1 MVLARPQ
8 ESYRALHR
16 RSQSAVNRL
25 CPVRRRRSSRRPSNA
40 PLTPYPNDVDPLVPR
55 SRFGMSSPDL
65 PNELKRAQ
73 NYRLPTSTI
82 QNISGL
88 PQGLADLI
96 AAVCMSSIGGRQ
108 GAALRAWAVALVS

>member
-1 MVLARPQ
+1 MD
-8 ESYRALHR
+8 E
-16 RSQSAVNRL
+16 
-25 CPVRRRRSSRRPSNA
+25 RRRRFQCVGGLDYDR
-40 PLTPYPNDVDPLVPR
+40 
-55 SRFGMSSPDL
+55 DL
-65 PNELKRAQ
+65 SNELKRAQ

-108 GAALRAWAVALVS
+108 GAALRAWAVARVS